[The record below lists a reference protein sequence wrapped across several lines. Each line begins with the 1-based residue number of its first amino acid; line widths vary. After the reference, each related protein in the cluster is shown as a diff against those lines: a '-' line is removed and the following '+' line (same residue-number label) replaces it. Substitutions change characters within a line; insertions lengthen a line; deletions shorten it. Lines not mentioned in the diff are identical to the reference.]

1 MGDTKTVLNGD
12 DIIKHQAALAKTVMY
27 VAKAHEGQFRKGN
40 NLPYIVHPLAVLVEL
55 SNWGITKLV
64 TLKAG
69 VAHDVREERPDIT
82 PEALAKAI
90 GVKEAAIVEE
100 LSFFPDPTSNLADH
114 VQKAKYMET
123 FMEKSL
129 DALVIKVADRVRNSW
144 DFYHTDAAYAH
155 KYWKKAVPLFDAMFS
170 RLVEIEAEFGNEVM
184 ANMKFARDTLN
195 RMLVR

>member
-1 MGDTKTVLNGD
+1 MSDTKTAPSAEDTQKYQL
-12 DIIKHQAALAKTVMY
+12 ALSNTVMY
-27 VAKAHEGQFRKGN
+27 VAKAHLGQFRKGN

-55 SNWGITKLV
+55 SNWGVTKLV

-82 PEALAKAI
+82 PQHLAKAI

-129 DALVIKVADRVRNSW
+129 DALVIKVADRVRNTW
-144 DFYHTDAAYAH
+144 DFYHTDTGYAG
-155 KYWKKAVPLFDAMFS
+155 KYWKKAVPLFDAMHTRF
-170 RLVEIEAEFGNEVM
+170 EQIEAEFGNEVL

>member
-1 MGDTKTVLNGD
+1 MSEEKMTPEEIVA
-12 DIIKHQAALAKTVMY
+12 HQTALAKTVMY

-82 PEALAKAI
+82 PQMLAKAI
-90 GVKEAAIVEE
+90 GVKEAAVVEE
-100 LSFFPDPTSNLADH
+100 LSFFPDESSNVPAH

-123 FMEKSL
+123 FLTKSL
-129 DALVIKVADRVRNSW
+129 DALVIKVADRVRNTW
-144 DFYHTDAAYAH
+144 DFFNTDPQYAS
-155 KYWKKAVPLFDAMFS
+155 KYWKKATPLFDAMYS
-170 RLVEIEAEFGNEVM
+170 RFDEIEAVCGGEVLT
-184 ANMKFARDTLN
+184 NMKFARDTLN